1 MTDTTRRLRQR
12 QQSPQARPATT
23 PMPGLGDPPVHPDE
37 PLPNPSVFAPVTQP
51 GDEPGTY
58 TENDLDIKP
67 EVNARISAIMREGIA
82 YAHKHQGT
90 VQGESMLDDTIYQ
103 MRLMGLSTREISQRL
118 NGTVTEQEVARRIGL
133 MLARMDELS
142 PAEYRQLQIGRS
154 EAIVNFLWAMARG
167 GSADHI
173 ELLIKAIERLNKMF
187 DLETEKQRIEI
198 ELITTH
204 QATLLMSVVG
214 GVLQVILGD
223 QRVLHA
229 LTREEVNSLAAEA
242 LDAAGRTIASAQS
255 QVLVP
260 ANDPNRSTSKLVL
273 SQRP

>member
-1 MTDTTRRLRQR
+1 
-12 QQSPQARPATT
+12 
-23 PMPGLGDPPVHPDE
+23 
-37 PLPNPSVFAPVTQP
+37 VFDPVTQP
-51 GDEPGTY
+51 GDEPGSY
-58 TENDLDIKP
+58 TEDDLDIRP
-67 EVNARISAIMREGIA
+67 EVTARISQIMKDGIS
-82 YAHKHQGT
+82 YAHRHQGT

-118 NGTVTEQEVARRIGL
+118 NESVSEQEVARRIGL

-142 PAEYRQLQIGRS
+142 PAEYRQLQIGRL

-204 QATLLMSVVG
+204 QATMLMSVVG

-223 QRVLHA
+223 QRVLSA
-229 LTREEVNSLAAEA
+229 LSREEVNTLAAEA
-242 LDAAGRTIASAQS
+242 LDAASSTISTAQG

-260 ANDPNRSTSKLVL
+260 VNDPSRSAAKLVL